1 MQWKIQQLYL
11 FLRCCFW
18 SSKAGGRRW
27 AGALVVGW
35 RTHTSSITEILLF
48 WKSSLLPS
56 GLCLLLWCCGF
67 FPWKKTETSACDVS
81 LFLKRYIWGRI
92 RLHHSQQ
99 TQNKSIYF
107 WAEGLIRR
115 QGAQVDI
122 LYLYD
127 TQALHFLN
135 VFSLFSACYRK

>member
-1 MQWKIQQLYL
+1 MGWGIG
-11 FLRCCFW
+11 C
-18 SSKAGGRRW
+18 G
-27 AGALVVGW
+27 LVYSYVKCLVSFVVMLW
-35 RTHTSSITEILLF
+35 VF
-48 WKSSLLPS
+48 SL
-56 GLCLLLWCCGF
+56 
-67 FPWKKTETSACDVS
+67 KKKETSACDVS